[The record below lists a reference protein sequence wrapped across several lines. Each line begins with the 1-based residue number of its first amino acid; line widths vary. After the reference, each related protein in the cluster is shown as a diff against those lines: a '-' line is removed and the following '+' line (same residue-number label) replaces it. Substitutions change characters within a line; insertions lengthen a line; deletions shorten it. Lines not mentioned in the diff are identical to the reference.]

1 MSQTWGFSTEV
12 LKHLNK
18 NRLFAFDWFQY
29 IRAYTK
35 PSNAALIMLCAQL
48 KRWNADRVAKKTAS
62 QQPHDLTLDDV
73 NAIRAMIQTALG
85 KVALKHPEI
94 MVDQLLFLTAGAIQI
109 QSQTGAD
116 KAWGLVNQSIQN
128 YLNTHKEKRMVSLGL
143 FSMAVL
149 VCVSMTMM
157 NITKMNTAKLYKN
170 NQDVMQSPPL
180 EAEQSDADP
189 VTLSMLQLAYE
200 KMKRGTCQ
208 LPQAAMLPQEQRHA
222 FLLFVNKGI
231 VEVQNVEN
239 LRLALGYVNCLY
251 PQELMRP
258 MIK

>member
-1 MSQTWGFSTEV
+1 LSQTWGFSTEV
-12 LKHLNK
+12 LKHFNL
-18 NRLFAFDWFQY
+18 NRLLAPDWFRY
-29 IRAYTK
+29 IRAYVK
-35 PSNAALIMLCAQL
+35 PSNAALIMLCGQL
-48 KRWNADRVAKKTAS
+48 KRWNTERVTQKTVR
-62 QQPHDLTLDDV
+62 QQPHDLTLEDV
-73 NAIRAMIQTALG
+73 NAIRAMIQTALS

-94 MVDQLLFLTAGAIQI
+94 MADQLLFLTVGAIQI
-109 QSQTGAD
+109 QAQTGAD

-128 YLNTHKEKRMVSLGL
+128 YLSTHKEKRMFSLGL
-143 FSMAVL
+143 FSMAML

-157 NITKMNTAKLYKN
+157 NITKMNTAKLHKN
-170 NQDVMQSPPL
+170 NQDVMQSSPL

-200 KMKRGTCQ
+200 KMKGGTCQ

>member
-1 MSQTWGFSTEV
+1 LSQTWGFSTEM
-12 LKHLNK
+12 LKHLNL
-18 NRLFAFDWFQY
+18 NRLFSPGWVQY
-29 IRAYTK
+29 IRAYAK
-35 PSNAALIMLCAQL
+35 PSNAALIMLCGQL
-48 KRWNADRVAKKTAS
+48 KRWNAERVTQKTAT
-62 QQPHDLTLDDV
+62 QQPQDLTLEDV
-73 NAIRAMIQTALG
+73 NAIRAIIQTALG

-94 MVDQLLFLTAGAIQI
+94 MADQLLFLTVGAIQI

-128 YLNTHKEKRMVSLGL
+128 YLNTHKEKRMVSVGL
-143 FSMAVL
+143 FSMALL

-157 NITKMNTAKLYKN
+157 NITKMNTAKRYKN
-170 NQDVMQSPPL
+170 NPGVMQSSPL
-180 EAEQSDADP
+180 EAAQSDADP
-189 VTLSMLQLAYE
+189 VTMSMLLLAYQ
-200 KMKRGTCQ
+200 KMQSGTCQ
-208 LPQAAMLPQEQRHA
+208 LPQAAMLPEEQRHA

-231 VEVQNVEN
+231 VEVQNVDN

>member
-12 LKHLNK
+12 LKHFNP
-18 NRLFAFDWFQY
+18 NRLFALDWFQY
-29 IRAYTK
+29 IRAYAK
-35 PSNAALIMLCAQL
+35 PSNASLIMLCGQL
-48 KRWNADRVAKKTAS
+48 KRWNAERVTQKTAN
-62 QQPHDLTLDDV
+62 QQPQDLTLEDV
-73 NAIRAMIQTALG
+73 NAIRAIIQAALG

-94 MVDQLLFLTAGAIQI
+94 MADQLLFLTVGAIQI

-149 VCVSMTMM
+149 VCVSMTMI

-170 NQDVMQSPPL
+170 NQDVMQSAPF

-200 KMKRGTCQ
+200 KMKGGTCQ

>member
-1 MSQTWGFSTEV
+1 MSQTWGFSTEM
-12 LKHLNK
+12 LKHLNL
-18 NRLFAFDWFQY
+18 NRLFSPGWVQY
-29 IRAYTK
+29 IRAYAK
-35 PSNAALIMLCAQL
+35 PSNAALIILCGQL
-48 KRWNADRVAKKTAS
+48 KRWNADRVTQKTAS
-62 QQPHDLTLDDV
+62 QQPHDLTLEDV

-94 MVDQLLFLTAGAIQI
+94 MADQLLFLTVGAIQI

-143 FSMAVL
+143 FSMALL

-157 NITKMNTAKLYKN
+157 NITKMNTAKRYKN
-170 NQDVMQSPPL
+170 NPDVMQSSPL
-180 EAEQSDADP
+180 EAAQSDADP
-189 VTLSMLQLAYE
+189 VTMSMLLLAYQ
-200 KMKRGTCQ
+200 KMQSGTCQ
-208 LPQAAMLPQEQRHA
+208 LPQAAMLPEEQRYA

-231 VEVQNVEN
+231 VEVQNVDN